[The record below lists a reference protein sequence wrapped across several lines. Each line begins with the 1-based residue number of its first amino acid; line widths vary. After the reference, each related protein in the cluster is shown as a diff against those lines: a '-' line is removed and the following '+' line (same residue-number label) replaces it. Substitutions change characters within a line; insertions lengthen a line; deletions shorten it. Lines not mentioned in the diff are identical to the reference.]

1 LERKNSEP
9 ARQAD
14 QPQDLH
20 PAWKSLIDYCRRL
33 QHGDIERLR
42 IQDGVPVIA
51 EVITR
56 KIKFSS

>member
-1 LERKNSEP
+1 MERKNSEP
-9 ARQAD
+9 AKQTDEA
-14 QPQDLH
+14 PDLH

-51 EVITR
+51 EIITR
-56 KIKFSS
+56 KIKFSR